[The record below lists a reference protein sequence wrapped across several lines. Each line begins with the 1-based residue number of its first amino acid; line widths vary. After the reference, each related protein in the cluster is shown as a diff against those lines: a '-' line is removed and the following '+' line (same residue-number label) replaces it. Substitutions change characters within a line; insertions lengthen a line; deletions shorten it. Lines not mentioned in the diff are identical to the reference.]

1 MVQADFPVGRS
12 VGAINRVEKPY
23 YNLNPT
29 GFRRS
34 LALPTWLRTIRARLY
49 LAFGVAAG
57 FTVLASLFA
66 LHVSSDISAILTAIV
81 SRSMPATTES
91 LRLSEEAS
99 ILVASVPRL
108 MAVQDRGHSEEIA
121 RDISTQSHLLST
133 RLDNL
138 RALGVRQSQSEAIG
152 RSLAVMNQRLAAL
165 EEVVSKRQ
173 ALSAERRAL
182 GQSVRKFHED
192 LLEAITPVIDDATFD
207 VMTRKPLPG
216 DRSTANQATESLR
229 RLFEIE
235 ANANLLAGLL
245 IESSLID
252 DPAKLPPLRDLIATA
267 KRHIVDNLR
276 ALPNADQR
284 NRIAPSCERLASLAA
299 DDGIVARRLAE
310 LNLDR
315 DARLALT
322 TAASEATSLKDAVE
336 ALVEEQGSSAQDLSA
351 RGVSQADA
359 SRVLQI
365 VLSVGALIAAGLV
378 AWLYVGRG
386 IVDRLTRVSG
396 AMQRIAEGELT
407 ASVPIDGQDEIAGM
421 ARALLVFR
429 QAISDATSAR
439 RQEAERGRESEA
451 RRQLLEVATQNF
463 EATVNDVV
471 QALDGAAK
479 SMEECAQIMAQTASD
494 NRTQT
499 AASVTASEE
508 SAANVGNVAA
518 ASEEIALSVE
528 HITRQAHTSADMARR
543 ASSQAA
549 SVIAAV
555 EQLAA
560 SVSEISSVSN
570 LIREVAAQTN
580 LLALN
585 ATIEAARAGDAGR
598 GFAVVAQEVKSLAAQ
613 TEKATAKITEHI
625 AAIEGTTTEVVEAMR
640 TIAGTITQLDQNS
653 TSIAGAVQEQ
663 DAVSKEI
670 ANSAN
675 AAAVRS
681 REVSASLAHVSDTAA
696 TAGELANAVLSAG
709 SGFAARANRLRA
721 EVEHF
726 LAQVRVA

>member
-1 MVQADFPVGRS
+1 VG
-12 VGAINRVEKPY
+12 KPDY
-23 YNLNPT
+23 HLEPI
-29 GFRRS
+29 GFHRR
-34 LALPTWLRTIRARLY
+34 LELPAWLRTIRARLY
-49 LAFGVAAG
+49 LAFSVAAG
-57 FTVLASLFA
+57 LTVLASLFA
-66 LHVSSDISAILTAIV
+66 LYVSSDISAMLTAIT
-81 SRSMPATTES
+81 SRSMPASTES
-91 LRLSEEAS
+91 LRLSQEAS
-99 ILVASVPRL
+99 VLVATVPRL
-108 MAVQDRGHSEEIA
+108 MAVEDSSHSEAIA
-121 RDISTQSHLLST
+121 RDIRTQSDLLST
-133 RLDNL
+133 RLEHL
-138 RALGVRQSQSEAIG
+138 RALGVGQSQSEAIG
-152 RSLAVMNQRLAAL
+152 RALAAMNERLAAL
-165 EEVVSKRQ
+165 EQIVSKRL
-173 ALSAERRAL
+173 ALSAQRRVL
-182 GQSVRKFHED
+182 GQSIRKVHEG
-192 LLEAITPVIDDATFD
+192 LLEAITPVIDDANFD
-207 VMTRKPLPG
+207 LVTRRPSLG
-216 DRSTANQATESLR
+216 DRTTINQATESLR

-276 ALPNADQR
+276 ALPSADQR

-299 DDGIVARRLAE
+299 EDGIVARRLEE

-315 DARLALT
+315 DAHLAMT
-322 TAASEATSLKDAVE
+322 TAASEAMNLKSAVE
-336 ALVEEQGSSAQDLSA
+336 TLVEQQGSSAQDLAA

-359 SRVLQI
+359 GRVLQI
-365 VLSVGALIAAGLV
+365 VLSVAALIAAGLV

-396 AMQRIAEGELT
+396 VMQRISEGELT
-407 ASVPIDGQDEIAGM
+407 ASVPMDGQDEIAGM

-429 QAISDATSAR
+429 QAISDAEGAR
-439 RQEAERGRESEA
+439 RQEAERGRQSEA
-451 RRQLLEVATQNF
+451 RRQLLEAATQNF
-463 EATVNDVV
+463 ETTVNDVV
-471 QALDGAAK
+471 HALDAAAK
-479 SMEECAQIMAQTASD
+479 SMEECAQIMAQAASD
-494 NRTQT
+494 NRAQT

-508 SAANVGNVAA
+508 AAANVGNVAA

-528 HITRQAHTSADMARR
+528 HITKQAHTSADMARH

-555 EQLAA
+555 EQLAE
-560 SVSEISSVSN
+560 SVGEISSVSN

-625 AAIEGTTTEVVEAMR
+625 AAIEGTTAEVVEAMR

-663 DAVSKEI
+663 DSVSKEI

-675 AAAVRS
+675 VAAVRS
-681 REVSASLAHVSDTAA
+681 REVSANLAQVSDTAA

>member
-1 MVQADFPVGRS
+1 VG
-12 VGAINRVEKPY
+12 KPNY
-23 YNLNPT
+23 HLDSI
-29 GFRRS
+29 GFHRR
-34 LALPTWLRTIRARLY
+34 LELPTWLRTIRARLY
-49 LAFGVAAG
+49 LAFSVAAG
-57 FTVLASLFA
+57 LTVLASLFA
-66 LHVSSDISAILTAIV
+66 LYVSSDIGAMLTAIT
-81 SRSMPATTES
+81 SRSMPTTIES
-91 LRLSEEAS
+91 LRLSQEAS
-99 ILVASVPRL
+99 VLVATVPRL
-108 MAVQDRGHSEEIA
+108 MAVEDSNHSEAIGH
-121 RDISTQSHLLST
+121 DIRTQSDLLST

-138 RALGVRQSQSEAIG
+138 RALGVEQSQSEAIG
-152 RSLAVMNQRLAAL
+152 RALAALNERLAAL
-165 EEVVSKRQ
+165 EEVVSKRL
-173 ALSAERRAL
+173 ALSAQRRVL
-182 GQSVRKFHED
+182 GQSIRKVHEA
-192 LLEAITPVIDDATFD
+192 LLEAITPVIDDANFD
-207 VMTRKPLPG
+207 LMSRRPSFG
-216 DRSTANQATESLR
+216 DRTTINQATESLR

-276 ALPNADQR
+276 ALPSVDQR
-284 NRIAPSCERLASLAA
+284 NRIAPSCERLTSLAVE
-299 DDGIVARRLAE
+299 DGIVARRLEE
-310 LNLDR
+310 LNLDS

-322 TAASEATSLKDAVE
+322 TAASEATNLKRAVE
-336 ALVEEQGSSAQDLSA
+336 ALVEQQGSSAQDLAA
-351 RGVSQADA
+351 RGVSQADMA
-359 SRVLQI
+359 RVLQI
-365 VLSVGALIAAGLV
+365 VLSVAALIAAGLV

-396 AMQRIAEGELT
+396 VMQRISEGELT

-421 ARALLVFR
+421 ARTLLVFR
-429 QAISDATSAR
+429 QAISDAENAR
-439 RQEAERGRESEA
+439 RQEVERGRQSDA
-451 RRQLLEVATQNF
+451 RRQLLEAATQNF
-463 EATVNDVV
+463 ETTVNDVV
-471 QALDGAAK
+471 QALDAAAK
-479 SMEECAQIMAQTASD
+479 SMEECAQIMARTASD
-494 NRTQT
+494 NRAQT

-508 SAANVGNVAA
+508 AAANVGNVAA

-528 HITRQAHTSADMARR
+528 HITKQAHTSADMARY

-560 SVSEISSVSN
+560 SVGEISSVSN
-570 LIREVAAQTN
+570 LIRDVAAQTN

-598 GFAVVAQEVKSLAAQ
+598 GFAVVAQEVKGLSAQ

-625 AAIEGTTTEVVEAMR
+625 AAIEGTTAEVVEAMR

-663 DAVSKEI
+663 DSVSKEI
-670 ANSAN
+670 AHSAN
-675 AAAVRS
+675 AAAMRS
-681 REVSASLAHVSDTAA
+681 REVSANLAHVSDTAA

>member
-1 MVQADFPVGRS
+1 VA
-12 VGAINRVEKPY
+12 KPN
-23 YNLNPT
+23 YNLNLT
-29 GFRRS
+29 GFRRR
-34 LALPTWLRTIRARLY
+34 LKLPTWLRTIRARLY

-57 FTVLASLFA
+57 LTVLASLFA
-66 LHVSSDISAILTAIV
+66 LYVSSDISAMLTAIT
-81 SRSMPATTES
+81 SRSMPATIES
-91 LRLSEEAS
+91 LRLSQEAS

-108 MAVQDRGHSEEIA
+108 MAVEDSRHSEAIA
-121 RDISTQSHLLST
+121 HDIRTQSDLLST

-138 RALGVRQSQSEAIG
+138 RALGVGQSQSEAIG
-152 RSLAVMNQRLAAL
+152 RALATMGERLAAL
-165 EEVVSKRQ
+165 EEVVSKRL
-173 ALSAERRAL
+173 ALSAQRRVL

-192 LLEAITPVIDDATFD
+192 LLEAITPVIDDANFD
-207 VMTRKPLPG
+207 LITRRLSLG
-216 DRSTANQATESLR
+216 DRTTINQATESLR
-229 RLFEIE
+229 RLFEIQ

-267 KRHIVDNLR
+267 KRHIVDNLT
-276 ALPNADQR
+276 ALPSADQR
-284 NRIAPSCERLASLAA
+284 NKIAPSCERLASLAA
-299 DDGIVARRLAE
+299 EDGIVARRLEE

-315 DARLALT
+315 DARVALT
-322 TAASEATSLKDAVE
+322 SAASEATNLKIAVE
-336 ALVEEQGSSAQDLSA
+336 ALVEQQGSSAQDLAA
-351 RGVSQADA
+351 RGVSQADVG
-359 SRVLQI
+359 RVLQI
-365 VLSVGALIAAGLV
+365 VLSVAALIAAGLV

-396 AMQRIAEGELT
+396 VMQRISEGELT
-407 ASVPIDGQDEIAGM
+407 ASVPMDGQDEIAGM

-439 RQEAERGRESEA
+439 RQEAERGRRSEA

-471 QALDGAAK
+471 QALDAAAK
-479 SMEECAQIMAQTASD
+479 SMEECAQIMAQAASD
-494 NRTQT
+494 NRAQT

-508 SAANVGNVAA
+508 AAANVGNVAA

-528 HITRQAHTSADMARR
+528 HITRQAHISADMARH

-560 SVSEISSVSN
+560 SVGEISSVSN
-570 LIREVAAQTN
+570 LIRNVAAQTN

-613 TEKATAKITEHI
+613 TEKATTKITEHI
-625 AAIEGTTTEVVEAMR
+625 AAIEGTTAEVVEAMR
-640 TIAGTITQLDQNS
+640 TIAGTIIQLDQNS

-663 DAVSKEI
+663 DSVSKEI

-675 AAAVRS
+675 AAAERS
-681 REVSASLAHVSDTAA
+681 REVSANLVHVSDTAA
-696 TAGELANAVLSAG
+696 TTGELANAVLSAG

-721 EVEHF
+721 EVEYF

>member
-1 MVQADFPVGRS
+1 MDT
-12 VGAINRVEKPY
+12 PY
-23 YNLNPT
+23 YSLNPT
-29 GFRRS
+29 GFHRW
-34 LALPTWLRTIRARLY
+34 LELPTWLRTIRVRLY

-57 FTVLASLFA
+57 LTVLASLFA
-66 LHVSSDISAILTAIV
+66 LYVSSDISAILTAIV
-81 SRSMPATTES
+81 SRSMPTTIES

-108 MAVQDRGHSEEIA
+108 TEVEDDSQREEIA
-121 RDISTQSHLLST
+121 RDIHRQSHLLST

-138 RALGVRQSQSEAIG
+138 RALGLSQSQSGAIG
-152 RSLAVMNQRLAAL
+152 RALAGMNQRLAAL
-165 EEVVSKRQ
+165 EEVVSKRLV
-173 ALSAERRAL
+173 LSAERRGL

-192 LLEAITPVIDDATFD
+192 LLEAITPVIDDANFD
-207 VMTRKPLPG
+207 LMTRTPSLG
-216 DRSTANQATESLR
+216 DRTTSNQAMETLR

-276 ALPNADQR
+276 ALPSADQR
-284 NRIAPSCERLASLAA
+284 NRIARSCERLASLAA
-299 DDGIVARRLAE
+299 DDGIVAHRLEE

-315 DARLALT
+315 AARLALT
-322 TAASEATSLKDAVE
+322 AATSEATSLKDAID
-336 ALVEEQGSSAQDLSA
+336 ALVEQQGSSAQDLSA
-351 RGVSQADA
+351 RGISQADVG
-359 SRVLQI
+359 RVLQI
-365 VLSVGALIAAGLV
+365 VLSVVALIAAGLI
-378 AWLYVGRG
+378 AWLYVGRA
-386 IVDRLTRVSG
+386 IVGRLTRLSG
-396 AMQRIAEGELT
+396 TMQRIAEGELT

-451 RRQLLEVATQNF
+451 RRRLLEGATQNF

-471 QALDGAAK
+471 QALDAAAK
-479 SMEECAQIMAQTASD
+479 SMEECAQIMAQAASD
-494 NRTQT
+494 NRAQT
-499 AASVTASEE
+499 AASVIASEE
-508 SAANVGNVAA
+508 AAANVGNVAA
-518 ASEEIALSVE
+518 ASEEIALSVQ
-528 HITRQAHTSADMARR
+528 HITTQAHASADMARH

-560 SVSEISSVSN
+560 SVGEISSVSN
-570 LIREVAAQTN
+570 LIRDVAAQTN

-625 AAIEGTTTEVVEAMR
+625 ASIEGTTAAVVEAMR

-653 TSIAGAVQEQ
+653 TTIAGAVQEQ
-663 DAVSKEI
+663 DGVSKEI
-670 ANSAN
+670 AHSAN
-675 AAAVRS
+675 AAAERS
-681 REVSASLAHVSDTAA
+681 REVSANLAHVSDTAA

-709 SGFAARANRLRA
+709 SGFAARANRLRV